1 VNEIA
6 LPVQQAAE
14 LRARLTQ
21 VDSALVAK
29 LSGTA
34 DLRVTDSVEAIL
46 TRVHQKALELAI
58 AEVHMDLRDLEFMNS
73 SCFKSFVSW
82 ISEVSD
88 LTAGQYRIRFLS
100 NPSILWQRRSLHA
113 LSCFAA
119 APSSSVAA
127 AGRGA
132 VENRSGT
139 RLYAAHEFPTRNV
152 ACGGLCAV
160 GSVRCRLPGARRRQV
175 QPRLRRHAPSHQVQ
189 RLCAG
194 RPMA

>member
-6 LPVQQAAE
+6 LPVEQAAE
-14 LRARLTQ
+14 LRARLTHE
-21 VDSALVAK
+21 SGALVAK

-46 TRVHQKALELAI
+46 SRVHQKAMELGI
-58 AEVHMDLRDLEFMNS
+58 PEVRMDLRELEFMNS

-88 LTAGQYRIRFLS
+88 LPSGQYRIRFLS

-119 APSSSVAA
+119 ELITIE
-127 AGRGA
+127 AG
-132 VENRSGT
+132 N
-139 RLYAAHEFPTRNV
+139 
-152 ACGGLCAV
+152 
-160 GSVRCRLPGARRRQV
+160 
-175 QPRLRRHAPSHQVQ
+175 
-189 RLCAG
+189 
-194 RPMA
+194 

>member
-6 LPVQQAAE
+6 LPVEHAAE
-14 LRARLTQ
+14 LRARLIREDT
-21 VDSALVAK
+21 ALIAK

-46 TRVHQKALELAI
+46 NRVHQKAIELGI
-58 AEVHMDLRDLEFMNS
+58 SEVRMDLRELEFMNS

-88 LTAGQYRIRFLS
+88 MPAGQYRIRFLS

-119 APSSSVAA
+119 ELITIE
-127 AGRGA
+127 AG
-132 VENRSGT
+132 N
-139 RLYAAHEFPTRNV
+139 
-152 ACGGLCAV
+152 
-160 GSVRCRLPGARRRQV
+160 
-175 QPRLRRHAPSHQVQ
+175 
-189 RLCAG
+189 
-194 RPMA
+194 

>member
-6 LPVQQAAE
+6 LPVEQAAE
-14 LRARLTQ
+14 LRARLIKE
-21 VDSALVAK
+21 DAALVAK

-46 TRVHQKALELAI
+46 NRVHQKALELGI
-58 AEVHMDLRDLEFMNS
+58 PEVRMDLRELEFMNS

-88 LTAGQYRIRFLS
+88 MPSGQYRIRFLS

-119 APSSSVAA
+119 ELVTIE
-127 AGRGA
+127 AG
-132 VENRSGT
+132 N
-139 RLYAAHEFPTRNV
+139 
-152 ACGGLCAV
+152 
-160 GSVRCRLPGARRRQV
+160 
-175 QPRLRRHAPSHQVQ
+175 
-189 RLCAG
+189 
-194 RPMA
+194 

>member
-6 LPVQQAAE
+6 LPVEQAAE
-14 LRARLTQ
+14 LRARLIHE
-21 VDSALVAK
+21 DAALVAK

-46 TRVHQKALELAI
+46 SRVHQKAMELGILE
-58 AEVHMDLRDLEFMNS
+58 VRMDLRELEFMNS

-88 LTAGQYRIRFLS
+88 LPSGQYRIRFLS

-119 APSSSVAA
+119 
-127 AGRGA
+127 
-132 VENRSGT
+132 ELIT
-139 RLYAAHEFPTRNV
+139 IE
-152 ACGGLCAV
+152 V
-160 GSVRCRLPGARRRQV
+160 GN
-175 QPRLRRHAPSHQVQ
+175 
-189 RLCAG
+189 
-194 RPMA
+194 

>member
-14 LRARLTQ
+14 LRARLTLEEG
-21 VDSALVAK
+21 ALVAK

-46 TRVHQKALELAI
+46 TRVHQQALELSI
-58 AEVHMDLRDLEFMNS
+58 SEVRMDLRELEFMNS

-88 LTAGQYRIRFLS
+88 LTSGQYRIRFLS

-119 APSSSVAA
+119 ELVTIE
-127 AGRGA
+127 AG
-132 VENRSGT
+132 N
-139 RLYAAHEFPTRNV
+139 
-152 ACGGLCAV
+152 
-160 GSVRCRLPGARRRQV
+160 
-175 QPRLRRHAPSHQVQ
+175 
-189 RLCAG
+189 
-194 RPMA
+194 

>member
-6 LPVQQAAE
+6 LPVEQAAE
-14 LRARLTQ
+14 LRARLTHE
-21 VDSALVAK
+21 DAALVAK

-46 TRVHQKALELAI
+46 SRVHQKALELGI
-58 AEVHMDLRDLEFMNS
+58 PEVRMDLRDLEFMNS

-88 LTAGQYRIRFLS
+88 LPSGQYRIRFLS

-119 APSSSVAA
+119 ELITIE
-127 AGRGA
+127 AG
-132 VENRSGT
+132 N
-139 RLYAAHEFPTRNV
+139 
-152 ACGGLCAV
+152 
-160 GSVRCRLPGARRRQV
+160 
-175 QPRLRRHAPSHQVQ
+175 
-189 RLCAG
+189 
-194 RPMA
+194 

>member
-14 LRARLTQ
+14 LRARLTHEK
-21 VDSALVAK
+21 SALVAK

-34 DLRVTDSVEAIL
+34 DLRVTDSIEAIL
-46 TRVHQKALELAI
+46 TRVHQKALELAVS
-58 AEVHMDLRDLEFMNS
+58 EVQMDFRDLEFMNS

-82 ISEVSD
+82 IGEVSD

-119 APSSSVAA
+119 ELVTIE
-127 AGRGA
+127 AG
-132 VENRSGT
+132 N
-139 RLYAAHEFPTRNV
+139 
-152 ACGGLCAV
+152 
-160 GSVRCRLPGARRRQV
+160 
-175 QPRLRRHAPSHQVQ
+175 
-189 RLCAG
+189 
-194 RPMA
+194 

>member
-21 VDSALVAK
+21 EDGALEAK
-29 LSGTA
+29 LWGTA

-46 TRVHQKALELAI
+46 SRVHQKALELSI
-58 AEVHMDLRDLEFMNS
+58 PEVRMDLRELEFMNS

-119 APSSSVAA
+119 ELVTIE
-127 AGRGA
+127 AG
-132 VENRSGT
+132 N
-139 RLYAAHEFPTRNV
+139 
-152 ACGGLCAV
+152 
-160 GSVRCRLPGARRRQV
+160 
-175 QPRLRRHAPSHQVQ
+175 
-189 RLCAG
+189 
-194 RPMA
+194 

>member
-1 VNEIA
+1 MTEIA

-14 LRARLTQ
+14 LSARLTHM
-21 VDSALVAK
+21 DTALVAK

-34 DLRVTDSVEAIL
+34 DLRVTASVEAIL
-46 TRVHQKALELAI
+46 TRVHQKAMELGI
-58 AEVHMDLRDLEFMNS
+58 PEVHVDLRDLEFMNS

-119 APSSSVAA
+119 ELVTIE
-127 AGRGA
+127 AG
-132 VENRSGT
+132 N
-139 RLYAAHEFPTRNV
+139 
-152 ACGGLCAV
+152 
-160 GSVRCRLPGARRRQV
+160 
-175 QPRLRRHAPSHQVQ
+175 
-189 RLCAG
+189 
-194 RPMA
+194 

>member
-21 VDSALVAK
+21 EPEGLVAK

-46 TRVHQKALELAI
+46 GSVHKKALELGTP
-58 AEVHMDLRDLEFMNS
+58 EVRMDLRDLEFMNS

-88 LTAGQYRIRFLS
+88 LTQGQYRIRFLS
-100 NPSILWQRRSLHA
+100 NPGILWQRRSLHA
-113 LSCFAA
+113 LSCFA
-119 APSSSVAA
+119 SELITID
-127 AGRGA
+127 AG
-132 VENRSGT
+132 N
-139 RLYAAHEFPTRNV
+139 
-152 ACGGLCAV
+152 
-160 GSVRCRLPGARRRQV
+160 
-175 QPRLRRHAPSHQVQ
+175 
-189 RLCAG
+189 
-194 RPMA
+194 

>member
-14 LRARLTQ
+14 LRARLTREPEG
-21 VDSALVAK
+21 LVAK

-46 TRVHQKALELAI
+46 GSVHQKALELGI
-58 AEVHMDLRDLEFMNS
+58 PEVRMDLRDLEFMNS

-88 LTAGQYRIRFLS
+88 LTSGQYRIRFLS

-113 LSCFAA
+113 LSCFA
-119 APSSSVAA
+119 SDLITID
-127 AGRGA
+127 AG
-132 VENRSGT
+132 N
-139 RLYAAHEFPTRNV
+139 
-152 ACGGLCAV
+152 
-160 GSVRCRLPGARRRQV
+160 
-175 QPRLRRHAPSHQVQ
+175 
-189 RLCAG
+189 
-194 RPMA
+194 

>member
-1 VNEIA
+1 MIEIA
-6 LPVQQAAE
+6 LPVEQAAE
-14 LRARLTQ
+14 LRARLTRE
-21 VDSALVAK
+21 DSALVAK

-46 TRVHQKALELAI
+46 TRVHQQALELGI
-58 AEVHMDLRDLEFMNS
+58 PEVQMDLRELEFMNS

-119 APSSSVAA
+119 ELVTIEAA
-127 AGRGA
+127 
-132 VENRSGT
+132 N
-139 RLYAAHEFPTRNV
+139 
-152 ACGGLCAV
+152 
-160 GSVRCRLPGARRRQV
+160 
-175 QPRLRRHAPSHQVQ
+175 
-189 RLCAG
+189 
-194 RPMA
+194 

>member
-1 VNEIA
+1 MNEIA
-6 LPVQQAAE
+6 LPVEQAAE
-14 LRARLTQ
+14 LRARLTREE
-21 VDSALVAK
+21 SGLVAK

-46 TRVHQKALELAI
+46 GRVHQTALELSI
-58 AEVHMDLRDLEFMNS
+58 PEVRMDLRELEFMNS

-119 APSSSVAA
+119 ELVTIE
-127 AGRGA
+127 AG
-132 VENRSGT
+132 N
-139 RLYAAHEFPTRNV
+139 
-152 ACGGLCAV
+152 
-160 GSVRCRLPGARRRQV
+160 
-175 QPRLRRHAPSHQVQ
+175 
-189 RLCAG
+189 
-194 RPMA
+194 